1 MTWSLA
7 NGLAVEG
14 AGGLVIRIPLG
25 VRIGPVEI
33 FDVELAVTIG
43 GDSGQIVTITA
54 AAALGASIGPI
65 SVSVDG
71 LGLIASLTSGPDPL
85 LRIGE
90 LGIDIGFKPPKGVGI
105 GVDLDVVSGGG
116 YLYIDAEAGSY
127 AGVLD
132 LEVMGVG
139 ISAVAI
145 IDTKLPTSTGG
156 RCSSPCSSTCR
167 RSSSGSGSR

>member
-1 MTWSLA
+1 M
-7 NGLAVEG
+7 
-14 AGGLVIRIPLG
+14 
-25 VRIGPVEI
+25 RIGPVEI

-43 GDSGQIVTITA
+43 GDSGEIVTITA

-65 SVSVDG
+65 SASVDG

-127 AGVLD
+127 AGVLE
-132 LEVMGVG
+132 LEVMGDRHLG
-139 ISAVAI
+139 GGDRRHQASR
-145 IDTKLPTSTGG
+145 TSTGG
-156 RCSSPCSSTCR
+156 RCSSPCSSTFR